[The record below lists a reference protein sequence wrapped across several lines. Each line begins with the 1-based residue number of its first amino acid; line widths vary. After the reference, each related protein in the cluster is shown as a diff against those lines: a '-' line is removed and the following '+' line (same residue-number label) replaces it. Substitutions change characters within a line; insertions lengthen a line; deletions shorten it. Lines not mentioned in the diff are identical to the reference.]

1 MRYFVLRCSILL
13 LLFIS
18 CATAQ
23 QAGQASAAPDLNAI
37 REETVQILAGLIK
50 IDTSNPPGNETKAA
64 QYIKVL
70 LDREGIASEIVESA
84 PGRGSV
90 IARLKGSGKKKPLL
104 LMGHI
109 DVVGVE
115 REKWSVDPF
124 GGVIKDGFIYGRGAS
139 DDKGMVAANLAV
151 LLQLHRSKL
160 PLDRDV
166 IYLAEAGEEGTTE
179 YGMDFV
185 VEKHWDKIAAEYA
198 INEGGDFSLENGKLR
213 YAGVSTTEKLPRG
226 LRLVA
231 RGSSGHGSMPRLDNP
246 IVHLAAAVAKV
257 GAWQPPMRLNDTTH
271 AFFARLATISPSE
284 EAQLYRN
291 VERPEVQEKL
301 RTTKIRFNSMLRTSI
316 SPNIIRGGFR
326 SNVIPAEAE
335 AYLDVRALPDEDIDA
350 LIQTL
355 RKLIDDP
362 AVEVLRRP
370 DVRQRPAAAPSSFDN
385 EMFHALER
393 AQQKVFAGSVTLPVM
408 QVGATD
414 SAQLR
419 ARGVQ
424 AYGISIPKAEEESRR
439 VHGIDERI
447 SIDALGKF
455 VDYLWTAVVDVAAAK

>member
-1 MRYFVLRCSILL
+1 MSRFAFRCSLLL

-18 CATAQ
+18 CAAAQ
-23 QAGQASAAPDLNAI
+23 QAGQPAAAPDFNAV
-37 REETVQILAGLIK
+37 RQETIQVLGELIK

-64 QYIKVL
+64 QYLKQI

-84 PGRGSV
+84 PGRGSI
-90 IARLKGSGKKKPLL
+90 IARLKGSGKKRPLL
-104 LMGHI
+104 LMGHL

-124 GGVIKDGFIYGRGAS
+124 AAIIKDGFIYGRGAS

-151 LLQLHRSKL
+151 LLQLHRAKI

-166 IYLAEAGEEGTTE
+166 IYLAEAGEEGTSE
-179 YGMDFV
+179 YGMDFL
-185 VEKHWDKIAAEYA
+185 VEKHWDKVEAEFA
-198 INEGGDFSLENGKLR
+198 INEGGDFPLESGQLR

-231 RGSSGHGSMPRLDNP
+231 RGSSGHGSMPRLDNA
-246 IVHLAAAVAKV
+246 VVRLAAAVAKV
-257 GAWQPPMRLNDTTH
+257 GAWQPPMRLNDTTR
-271 AFFARLATISPSE
+271 AFFARLATVSPPA
-284 EAQLYRN
+284 EAELYRN
-291 VERPEVQEKL
+291 VHKPEVQEKL
-301 RTTKIRFNSMLRTSI
+301 RATKIRFNSMLRTSI
-316 SPNIIRGGFR
+316 SPNMISGGFR
-326 SNVIPAEAE
+326 RNVIPAEAE
-335 AYLDVRALPDEDIDA
+335 AYLDVRALPDENIDA
-350 LIQTL
+350 LIETL

-362 AVEVLRRP
+362 AVEVLRRS
-370 DVRQRPAAAPSSFDN
+370 DVRQRPAAPPSGFEN
-385 EMFHALER
+385 EMFRALER

-455 VDYLWTAVVDVAAAK
+455 IDYLWTAVVEVAATK